1 MRKTLISDLKNEISD
16 TKNEISYTKNEIL
29 TQKKALK
36 ITENDD
42 FRMKFSKLEIITPP
56 PNISLCGALAPH
68 Q

>member
-29 TQKKALK
+29 TQKIALK
-36 ITENDD
+36 ITKNDD
-42 FRMKFSKLEIITPP
+42 FCMKFPTLEIITPH